1 MNCSLNQMAED
12 QNLSAASL
20 ASLRVAERDTAARLR
35 DTVDRLEQMHLKEVG
50 SIVFYWSLALSCRP
64 VTTSDARF
72 GQLSWRRCW
81 ASCRAGSASWR
92 GRWRPTPTPAW
103 CRGPGRRTPGWGR
116 TPSRAGTAGWAD
128 SSPVATTVAAA
139 EQ

>member
-1 MNCSLNQMAED
+1 MTED

-20 ASLRVAERDTAARLR
+20 SSLRATERDTAARLR

-50 SIVFYWSLALSCRP
+50 GNIAFYWSLALCYRP

-72 GQLSWRRCW
+72 GQLSWRRFW
-81 ASCRAGSASWR
+81 ARCRAGCASWR
-92 GRWRPTPTPAW
+92 GRWRPTPTPPW
-103 CRGPGRRTPGWGR
+103 CRGPGRRTAGWGR
-116 TPSRAGTAGWAD
+116 ALGRAGTAGWAD
-128 SSPVATTVAAA
+128 SSPVATIVAAV